1 MLNNGG
7 IHIVDRPSIQ
17 KNSLDPLLNI
27 FRAQAKLLEEECLD
41 AAPGLGFHHETLLE

>member
-17 KNSLDPLLNI
+17 KNSLDPFFKA
-27 FRAQAKLLEEECLD
+27 FRAQAKLLAEECLD